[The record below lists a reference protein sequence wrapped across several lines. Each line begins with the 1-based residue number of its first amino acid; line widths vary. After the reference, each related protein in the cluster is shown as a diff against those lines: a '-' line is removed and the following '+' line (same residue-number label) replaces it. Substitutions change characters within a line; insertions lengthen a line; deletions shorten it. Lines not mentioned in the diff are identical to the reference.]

1 MLALEGWFEKPKNRL
16 FGKILAFWIC
26 NKCTL
31 SKVEVRHKL
40 YRHYMKI
47 KGEAVPAPLV
57 APFVLI

>member
-47 KGEAVPAPLV
+47 QGAYNLG
-57 APFVLI
+57 